1 MNRKVSGMTAKLLSE
16 QLEDWN
22 YLLRWVRSRV
32 TQACEGKKSR
42 VSRQAQFGML
52 LRLHVEMRKG
62 SRNSKAGFQDTDL
75 GCSYKLENC
84 EYVGGI

>member
-1 MNRKVSGMTAKLLSE
+1 MNRKVSRMTAKLLSE

-42 VSRQAQFGML
+42 VPD
-52 LRLHVEMRKG
+52 RL
-62 SRNSKAGFQDTDL
+62 SL
-75 GCSYKLENC
+75 GCFLDFMWRCGKEAGTPSLGFRTQTWAVAINLRI
-84 EYVGGI
+84 VNM